1 LEAERAT
8 LAPAV
13 VANKLR
19 GALVLTP
26 EDIAFETVT
35 ASIGGGTLSADAG
48 FRNGAGGLSVRTR
61 MVLTNADATA
71 VIHGSGQPPVIGRLS
86 SKIELEG
93 SGSNPAALVG
103 SLNGTGSV
111 TLEGAQITGLD
122 PKAIDVAIRAVD
134 RGAAAA
140 PARIGDMVARV
151 MDAGSLSMPWVTAP
165 LAISSGRVRL
175 GKLVVP
181 PQVSD
186 LAASGTLDLL
196 DSTIDA
202 RFTLFGGAESGQ
214 RPQASVLLKGPIA
227 TPRRTVDVSAL
238 TNWLT
243 MQSVDREAKRLDAV
257 ERATRQPDNPAT
269 APVPA
274 PTAPGPGTAPAGTRG
289 GANPTVPTQ
298 PRAAPALPPPVV
310 INRLPG
316 VSTPRPAMP
325 VSPAW
330 PPLLTP
336 Q

>member
-1 LEAERAT
+1 
-8 LAPAV
+8 
-13 VANKLR
+13 
-19 GALVLTP
+19 
-26 EDIAFETVT
+26 
-35 ASIGGGTLSADAG
+35 
-48 FRNGAGGLSVRTR
+48 FRKGAGGLSVRTR
-61 MVLTNADATA
+61 VVLTNVDATA
-71 VIHGSGQPPVIGRLS
+71 VIHGSGQPVIGRLS
-86 SKIELEG
+86 SKFELEG

-111 TLEGAQITGLD
+111 TLEGAQIAGLD
-122 PKAIDVAIRAVD
+122 PKAIDVAIRAID
-134 RGAAAA
+134 RGAPAA
-140 PARIGDMVARV
+140 PARISDMVTRV
-151 MDAGSLSMPWVTAP
+151 MDAGSLSMPWVSAP

-181 PQVSD
+181 PQAND

-257 ERATRQPDNPAT
+257 ERAARPPNNPAV
-269 APVPA
+269 APAPA
-274 PTAPGPGTAPAGTRG
+274 PTSPGQGSAPTGTP
-289 GANPTVPTQ
+289 PQ

-310 INRLPG
+310 INRLRG
-316 VSTPRPAMP
+316 MSAPRPAIP
-325 VSPAW
+325 VSPVS